1 LPLIDA
7 VRAILATTIAWH
19 HFALYGPLADEVP
32 EAVAAAFYWLKN
44 YRWAVQAFFV
54 ISGYVLART
63 MSPRVWNTAQVGRFV
78 LRRYCRLGI
87 PYLATILLAIAAC
100 ALARP
105 TLAENV
111 IGPPP
116 TFPQIAAHM
125 AFLQDILGFPSLSA
139 GLWFVCI
146 DFQLGLM
153 YVGLLLLRDLG
164 SRWSGRA
171 PGEAATALLLVLGS
185 ALAGSSLFYFNLD
198 DRFDVWGVYYFANF
212 FLGVMIYHALQGN
225 RRRAAAFAAYIA
237 LIVAALAWQWRW
249 RLAVALATG
258 LMLFASGKT
267 GLLERWPRSRVI
279 AYLGLTSFSLF
290 LVHYPVLIVV
300 ETIWVHSDWLTP
312 GAACTG
318 LVIAYA
324 VSLLAAALFFRFI
337 EAPAA
342 MLGHR
347 IPYQA
352 PQPLVIQ
359 R

>member
-1 LPLIDA
+1 M
-7 VRAILATTIAWH
+7 ATTIAWH
-19 HFALYGPLADEVP
+19 HFVLYGPLAEEVP
-32 EAVAAAFYWLKN
+32 ETVAAGFYWLKN

-87 PYLATILLAIAAC
+87 PYLATIMLAIAAC

-105 TLAENV
+105 TLAESV

-116 TFPQIAAHM
+116 TPPQIVAHV
-125 AFLQDILGFPSLSA
+125 AFLQDILGYPSLSA

-146 DFQLGLM
+146 EFQLGLM

-171 PGEAATALLLVLGS
+171 TGEAATALLLVLGS
-185 ALAGSSLFYFNLD
+185 ALAGASLFYFNLH
-198 DRFDVWGVYYFANF
+198 DRFDVWGIYYFANF
-212 FLGVMIYHALQGN
+212 FLGVMVYHALQEN
-225 RRRAAAFAAYIA
+225 RGRRGAFVAYVA

-249 RLAVALATG
+249 RLAVALVTG
-258 LMLFASGKT
+258 LLLFASGRT
-267 GLLERWPRSRVI
+267 GLLERWPRNRVI

-300 ETIWVHSDWLTP
+300 EAIWVESNWLTP
-312 GAACTG
+312 AAACAG
-318 LVIAYA
+318 LITAYA
-324 VSLLAAALFFRFI
+324 ASLLAAAVFFRCI

-342 MLGHR
+342 NLGHR
-347 IPYQA
+347 IPYQPPSSSA
-352 PQPLVIQ
+352 SKGHIRLT
-359 R
+359 